1 MPKRLND
8 EITFMILPHSGHTP
22 FSFKMSWGVLV
33 FCLTILF
40 FGALFVVGTFFFALS
55 VNSKLSDYQIVKSQN
70 ARQVEEIRQ
79 LKIESESLKKDLKR
93 LSDEERELR
102 SNLGISEPSD
112 STSKAKSDKSS
123 SIEGINPIGSEEMGN
138 LFGVSMDPRLANIKN
153 DLSIVRTQ
161 LSSRERSFLQISQ
174 IAKRKINE
182 YASFP
187 TGFPADGVIT
197 SYFGYRP
204 AFGDFHPGIDVA
216 TSYGSPIYATG
227 DGVVVFAGWY
237 LSGYG
242 MTVIIDHGN
251 GYETIYAHDSAFAV
265 RVGQRVKR
273 GEVIAYIGLT
283 GFTTGPH
290 VHYEVHHYGRTI
302 NPMSV
307 IGANP
312 AEL

>member
-1 MPKRLND
+1 MPKKLND
-8 EITFMILPHSGHTP
+8 EITFMIVPHSGHTP
-22 FSFKMSWGVLV
+22 FSFKIRWGVLV
-33 FCLTILF
+33 FFLSVLF
-40 FGALFVVGTFFFALS
+40 FGALFVISTFILALS
-55 VNSKLSDYQIVKSQN
+55 VNSRLSDYQILKFQN
-70 ARQVEEIRQ
+70 ARQSEEIRQ
-79 LKIESESLKKDLKR
+79 LKVESEALKKDIKR
-93 LSDEERELR
+93 LSDEEKELR
-102 SNLGISEPSD
+102 KNLGISEPSD
-112 STSKAKSDKSS
+112 QNSKVKSDQSS
-123 SIEGINPIGSEEMGN
+123 SIEGIKQNNSIELSL
-138 LFGVSMDPRLANIKN
+138 LFSSSVDPRFINIKN
-153 DLSIVRTQ
+153 DLSIIRTQ
-161 LSSRERSFLQISQ
+161 LSYRERSFNQVAQ

-216 TSYGSPIYATG
+216 AGYGSPIYATG

-242 MTVIIDHGN
+242 LTVIIDHGN
-251 GYETIYAHDSAFAV
+251 GYETLYAHDSSFAV
-265 RVGQRVKR
+265 KVGQRVKKNQ
-273 GEVIAYIGLT
+273 VIAYIGLT

-290 VHYEVHHYGRTI
+290 VHYEVHHYGRVI